1 MSGLSSSW
9 IHLPLCTS
17 TQDEARARWT
27 SGRTDLIVVTADS
40 QLQGRG
46 TWGRRWIAAE
56 GNLLMSLAVARP
68 ASWNTLAIEVAD
80 LLAGWL
86 RGLGLPLERRGV
98 NDLILAGGKCAGILV
113 ESWESARGPGVTIGI
128 GLNVASAPSSAQM
141 DRPQG
146 ACCLRAHG
154 IDLGPADLAQTILWL
169 LGRALFPQISM
180 PNRPSELQ
188 QHRI

>member
-1 MSGLSSSW
+1 MSSSW
-9 IHLPLCTS
+9 VHLPLCSS

-27 SGRTDLIVVTADS
+27 SSGSDLVVVTADN

-46 TWGRRWIAAE
+46 TWGRRWEAAE
-56 GNLLMSLAVARP
+56 GNLLMSLAMARP
-68 ASWNTLAIEVAD
+68 AACNGLAIEVAD

-86 RGLGLPLERRGV
+86 RSLGLPLERRGV

-128 GLNVASAPSSAQM
+128 GLNVGSAPSSAQM
-141 DRPQG
+141 DRPQRAG
-146 ACCLRAHG
+146 CLRAHG
-154 IDLGPADLAQTILWL
+154 IALGPADVAETILRLLERALLAQIVL
-169 LGRALFPQISM
+169 PE
-180 PNRPSELQ
+180 RPPELQ